1 MAAEYLQLPLDEVY
15 FVEVEHRDWGDS
27 YVFARKGE
35 YHSCA
40 VQVPGLRVYQGSLPS
55 AWSPPREAIPL
66 LPLTAEA
73 ALEVGRVFVTDSLR
87 LDARSL
93 KDVSKPY
100 SYGKGDQQI
109 WNIDW
114 LKQKGCVLVPGYIQA
129 RIKAATGEVLQA
141 IGS

>member
-15 FVEVEHRDWGDS
+15 FVEVEHGDWGDS

-100 SYGKGDQQI
+100 RPKFPWVWYS
-109 WNIDW
+109 
-114 LKQKGCVLVPGYIQA
+114 VLGVVGLG
-129 RIKAATGEVLQA
+129 AASA
-141 IGS
+141 CDCAA